1 MNTEKNG
8 KKTPTPPISHILKSK
23 GWTCTRLAKA
33 MDVSQP
39 TASTWLRGTCLP
51 MRKRLPKLSQ
61 VTSTQLSRLQAAH
74 AEAARTRKRTHK
86 NGNKKVHTTDN
97 IVLENLKRNDCIK
110 PSAVEAIAIEM
121 PMSFEQLMNGDTP
134 ELDTHMLILKLSCA
148 LSELSRVDQVRCFSL
163 ANEIRQATLIK
174 EDSDNG

>member
-1 MNTEKNG
+1 MKTDKNG
-8 KKTPTPPISHILKSK
+8 SKTVTPPISHILKSK

-74 AEAARTRKRTHK
+74 AEAARTRKRTNK
-86 NGNKKVHTTDN
+86 NRNKKVHTTDN
-97 IVLENLKRNDCIK
+97 GT
-110 PSAVEAIAIEM
+110 VEAIAIEM

>member
-1 MNTEKNG
+1 MNKKRKRTE
-8 KKTPTPPISHILKSK
+8 TPTPPISHILRSK

-74 AEAARTRKRTHK
+74 ATSSRNRKRAPHK
-86 NGNKKVHTTDN
+86 NGQKNVHTTDN
-97 IVLENLKRNDCIK
+97 GV
-110 PSAVEAIAIEM
+110 VEAIAVEM
-121 PMSFEQLMNGDTP
+121 PVTQEQFMNNKTP
-134 ELDTHMLILKLSCA
+134 LLKKHVSILQLACD
-148 LSELSRVDQVRCFSL
+148 LSELNVLDACRCVDL
-163 ANEIRQATLIK
+163 ADEIRIASSTK
-174 EDSDNG
+174 ELSNG

>member
-1 MNTEKNG
+1 MNTKKNG
-8 KKTPTPPISHILKSK
+8 KKTPTPPISHILRSK

-74 AEAARTRKRTHK
+74 AEAARTRRRPQK
-86 NGNKKVHTTDN
+86 NGNKKVQTTDN
-97 IVLENLKRNDCIK
+97 GT
-110 PSAVEAIAIEM
+110 VEAIAIEM

-134 ELDTHMLILKLSCA
+134 ELDTHMLILKLACA
-148 LSELSRVDQVRCFSL
+148 ISELCRVDQVRCFSL
-163 ANEIRQATLIK
+163 ANEIRQATSIK
-174 EDSDNG
+174 KDSDNG

>member
-1 MNTEKNG
+1 MKTDKNG
-8 KKTPTPPISHILKSK
+8 SKTVTPPISHILKSK

-74 AEAARTRKRTHK
+74 KEGTKSHKRRRTTS
-86 NGNKKVHTTDN
+86 NV
-97 IVLENLKRNDCIK
+97 VLENLKSNGCIK
-110 PSAVEAIAIEM
+110 PDAVEAIAIEM